1 MLTPLISAFKYL
13 AIMVPSMILGVVLL
27 SLVINLHLLDR
38 LSWMARPIT
47 RFGHLRDECGL
58 SFIAA
63 FGSPTVAN
71 SMLVDLYQKGKMR
84 KKELYV
90 ASLANSFP
98 AILMHWRS
106 MFPIL
111 IPLLGVVGLAYF
123 GILVLVGFL
132 KTGLI
137 LLTGRLILTK
147 RENHWA
153 EKKKEERP
161 AFHFAFRESIYQSKG
176 MIKRIAAITI
186 PVTVVIFIL
195 IDLGVFDAFS
205 IYLEGISKYLPIP
218 PEGITIIGAQFAN
231 SVAAYT
237 VASNFLLK
245 GVLTGYQ
252 IIIILLVGD
261 VVTSIAGLRYLIP
274 YYTGIF
280 GPRLGMELMTISTII
295 RQSLIIVTIFV
306 LLAIH

>member
-27 SLVINLHLLDR
+27 NLVINLHLLDR
-38 LSWMARPIT
+38 LSWMARPIN

-58 SFIAA
+58 SFISA

-71 SMLVDLYQKGKMR
+71 SMLVDLYQKGEMR

-98 AILMHWRS
+98 AILMHWHS
-106 MFPIL
+106 MLPIL
-111 IPLLGVVGLAYF
+111 IPLLGVTGLAYF
-123 GILVLVGFL
+123 AILVLVGFL

-137 LLTGRLILTK
+137 LLTGRFILPK
-147 RENHWA
+147 RENHRS
-153 EKKKEERP
+153 EKKKKERP
-161 AFHFAFRESIYQSKG
+161 AFRLAFRESIYQSKG
-176 MIKRIAAITI
+176 MVKRIAAITI
-186 PVTVVIFIL
+186 PVTIIVFVM
-195 IDLGVFDAFS
+195 IDLGVFDALATP
-205 IYLEGISKYLPIP
+205 LEDISKYLPIP

-231 SVAAYT
+231 NVAAYT

-245 GVLTGYQ
+245 GVLNGYQ
-252 IIIILLVGD
+252 IIIILLVGN
-261 VVTSIAGLRYLIP
+261 VLTSIAGLRYLIP

-280 GPRLGMELMTISTII
+280 GPRLGTELMVISTVL

-306 LLAIH
+306 LVAIH